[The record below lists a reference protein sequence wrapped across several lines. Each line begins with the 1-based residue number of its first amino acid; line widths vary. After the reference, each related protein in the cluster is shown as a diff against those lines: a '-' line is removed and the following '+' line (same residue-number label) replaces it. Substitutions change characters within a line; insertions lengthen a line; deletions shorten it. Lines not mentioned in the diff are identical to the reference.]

1 MSAQSRDKHAR
12 AGMLQRLGFNFY
24 DVFVFLFVTLF
35 ALVCVYPMW
44 YVLVASVTPYS
55 EFVKG
60 GLMIWPTGGVDL
72 QYYRAIFTTRSFINS
87 MWISASTPS
96 SWVDLPSTR

>member
-1 MSAQSRDKHAR
+1 MADRDPGR
-12 AGMLQRLGFNFY
+12 GRTTMLQKLGFNFY
-24 DVFVFLFVTLF
+24 DVFVYIFVTLF
-35 ALVCVYPMW
+35 ALTCVYPMW

-72 QYYRAIFTTRSFINS
+72 QYYRAIFTTR
-87 MWISASTPS
+87 AS
-96 SWVDLPSTR
+96 